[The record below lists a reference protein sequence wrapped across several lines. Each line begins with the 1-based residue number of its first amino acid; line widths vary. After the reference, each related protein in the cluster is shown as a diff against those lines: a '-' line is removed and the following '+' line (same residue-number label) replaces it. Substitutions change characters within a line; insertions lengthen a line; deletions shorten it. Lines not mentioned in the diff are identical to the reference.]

1 MDFVTVF
8 LIGVGLAMDAF
19 AVSVCKGLAVKTP
32 SVKHYLMVGL
42 WFGAFQFV
50 MPVIGF
56 YIGSAFYDSVSSYAY
71 IIAIA
76 LLLLIGGNMLREAL
90 TREEDEEVDG
100 DMGLMTMFILAVAT
114 SIDAF
119 AVGISFAMDGTD
131 ILASSSVI
139 GIVTFAISMA
149 GMRIGSA
156 VGDIVGNKADII
168 GGVILIIIAIK
179 TALENLILS

>member
-1 MDFVTVF
+1 
-8 LIGVGLAMDAF
+8 
-19 AVSVCKGLAVKTP
+19 
-32 SVKHYLMVGL
+32 
-42 WFGAFQFV
+42 
-50 MPVIGF
+50 
-56 YIGSAFYDSVSSYAY
+56 
-71 IIAIA
+71 
-76 LLLLIGGNMLREAL
+76 MLREAL
-90 TREEDEEVDG
+90 SRGEDEEVDG
-100 DMGLMTMFILAVAT
+100 NMGLVTMFVLAVAT

-131 ILASSSVI
+131 ILAASSVI

-179 TALENLILS
+179 TALENLIFS